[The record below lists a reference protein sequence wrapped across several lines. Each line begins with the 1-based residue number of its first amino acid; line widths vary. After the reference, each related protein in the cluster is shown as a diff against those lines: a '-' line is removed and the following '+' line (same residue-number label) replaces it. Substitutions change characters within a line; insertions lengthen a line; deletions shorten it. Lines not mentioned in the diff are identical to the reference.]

1 MKIKER
7 IYPYPVI
14 KEPEADYTD
23 YQQATFNFSV
33 QVVDSG
39 VSGYKLIV
47 DINDE
52 SVPDKLLPERGITKV
67 KYGVQVESLMNK
79 YRTFIS
85 SDAPH
90 FEMELDGANYIGR
103 VEINAYIYATEHI
116 NVSFD
121 NNVDGNAAFYDGVV
135 SFPKGAII
143 AVSRPTKQI
152 IIKSDGLNRENPV
165 RIVRDDNV
173 EGVRYDVNNSNIEIR
188 LNKENHDIYSRY
200 AKDPMMKQF
209 VTNAIVVPAVARA
222 VSALAEGEVDED
234 SDWGEFFVNKFAE
247 NGIDLSDVGEQV
259 SLEEATEILLNNP
272 TDKMFKKLQEYGD
285 NGTRR

>member
-23 YQQATFNFSV
+23 YQQAIFNFDV
-33 QVVDSG
+33 QVVESG

-47 DINDE
+47 SINDE
-52 SVPDKLLPERGITKV
+52 GVPDKLLPERAITKV
-67 KYGVQVESLMNK
+67 KYGVQIESLMNK

-85 SDAPH
+85 ADTPR
-90 FEMELDGANYIGR
+90 FEVELDGAHFIGR
-103 VEINAYIYATEHI
+103 VEINAYIYATEQI
-116 NVSFD
+116 EVSFD
-121 NNVDGNAAFYDGVV
+121 SGVDGNAAFYDGLVL
-135 SFPKGAII
+135 FPKGAII

-152 IIKSDGLNRENPV
+152 FIKSDGLNRENPV

-173 EGVRYDVNNSNIEIR
+173 AGVRYEINNSNIEIR

-222 VSALAEGEVDED
+222 VDSLVGGEVDED
-234 SDWGEFFVNKFAE
+234 SDWGEFFVNKLAE

-259 SLEEATEILLNNP
+259 SLEEATEILLNKP